1 MSQTQTQPPTALRLK
16 PIEVAGFTRPIEL
29 ANGRLSIGRADDNDL
44 VLSAELFPS
53 VSQHH
58 CELVQVGDKL
68 EISDRGSRNGTLVNG
83 KAAKQAMLVPGD
95 VIQLGAIGPR
105 FLVTT
110 SNPLAETMFVDP
122 RQVGVGALTQVE
134 LKQALGVPEDVGVEE
149 LVKRGSRSNLLRL
162 VLLVGLLAIVLVWA
176 GRTLW
181 QRGEA
186 DHARITA
193 LNDQLQDNQRKR
205 EEDRE
210 RLSHTFEQSRSALEA
225 TKTRLESEG
234 AKLQERI
241 DKLEHEGSTSAE
253 ELDNLRTE
261 LGDTRGELDNARD
274 ELRRFNPLDLEQ
286 SRLTD
291 VARVRSA
298 IVLLEAVT
306 TIEAVQ
312 SGKTLYIREEDGEAV
327 PNFEDEGEPVAF
339 ESTGSGF
346 CISAE
351 GYILTNAHVVLPSED
366 ESALTSAAGMSVRQR
381 VAVQAVFS
389 GSDKR
394 HPIEVVSFAD
404 DGEEDLALVRIEPF
418 EGMPFIDGFDPDA
431 ALPDPGE
438 DVYLF
443 GFPLGNF
450 ALQQGDTVIASTFRG
465 IVSRHVDGKLQ
476 VDAGVHPGN
485 SGGPVTDAS
494 GRVIGV
500 VTSVQALPDQSAVY
514 AMGYVLPISDAKRLW
529 PLPKQ

>member
-1 MSQTQTQPPTALRLK
+1 MSSTQIQPPAALRLK
-16 PIEVAGFTRPIEL
+16 PLEVTGFTRPIEL
-29 ANGRLSIGRADDNDL
+29 ENGRLSIGRADDNDL

-53 VSQHH
+53 VSQRH

-68 EISDRGSRNGTLVNG
+68 EIADKGSRNGTLVNG
-83 KAAKQAMLVPGD
+83 KAVKQATLVPGD
-95 VIQLGAIGPR
+95 LIQLGAIGPR

-122 RQVGVGALTQVE
+122 RQVGVGGLTQVE

-149 LVKRGSRSNLLRL
+149 LVKRGSRSNMLRL
-162 VLLVGLLAIVLVWA
+162 VVLVAILGIVLVWA

-181 QRGEA
+181 ERGEA
-186 DHARITA
+186 DHARIA
-193 LNDQLQDNQRKR
+193 SLHDQVEDSQRRR

-210 RLSHTFEQSRSALEA
+210 RLASNFEQNRAALEA
-225 TKTRLESEG
+225 AKARLEEAG
-234 AKLQERI
+234 GKLQQRI
-241 DKLEHEGSTSAE
+241 DKLEKEGSSSAE
-253 ELDNLRTE
+253 ELNELRSE
-261 LGDTRGELDNARD
+261 LDDTRGEIDHARD

-286 SRLTD
+286 TRLTD

-306 TIEAVQ
+306 TIEAVE
-312 SGKTLYIREEDGEAV
+312 SGKMLYLREEDGHSV
-327 PNFEDEGEPVAF
+327 PNFDDEGEPVAF

-346 CISAE
+346 CISPE
-351 GYILTNAHVVLPSED
+351 GYILTNAHVVLPGED
-366 ESALTSAAGMSVRQR
+366 ESDLTSAAGMSVRQR
-381 VAVQAVFS
+381 VVVQAVFS
-389 GSDKR
+389 GSDRR
-394 HPIEVVSFAD
+394 HPIEVVSIAHE
-404 DGEEDLALVRIEPF
+404 GAEDLALVRIVPF
-418 EGMPFIDGFDPDA
+418 EGMPYIEGFDPDA

-465 IVSRHVDGKLQ
+465 IVSRHVDGKVQ
-476 VDAGVHPGN
+476 IDAGVHPGN
-485 SGGPVTDAS
+485 SGGPVTDAD

-514 AMGYVLPISDAKRLW
+514 AMGYVLPIRDAKKLW
-529 PLPKQ
+529 PLQQ